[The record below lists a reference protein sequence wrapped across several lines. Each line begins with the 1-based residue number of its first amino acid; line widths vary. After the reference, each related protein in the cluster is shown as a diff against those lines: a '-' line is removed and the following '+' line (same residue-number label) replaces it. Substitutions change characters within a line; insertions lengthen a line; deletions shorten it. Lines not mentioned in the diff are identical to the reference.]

1 MGRNLL
7 IFLSTAIIWNS
18 FLHSSSTWILKL
30 RCRSI
35 VSTRCLWPSTLIEF
49 PRSIFN
55 EPSTILFVGRFP
67 VTKRHFV
74 LAAFVI
80 MFLVADHCER
90 SSRSCWR
97 ADVIPRIPFV
107 TSDEKLRVVSS
118 AEMSMVERW
127 AAKGCAILTE
137 ICLSLENVVPFAYFT
152 SLRLHR
158 SYLSLP
164 WMQRVN
170 QSAYWGLLSRYISWK
185 SLHDSRPAS
194 SINWG

>member
-1 MGRNLL
+1 MVSTRNLL
-7 IFLSTAIIWNS
+7 L
-18 FLHSSSTWILKL
+18 
-30 RCRSI
+30 
-35 VSTRCLWPSTLIEF
+35 STLIEF
-49 PRSIFN
+49 PRWRFN

-67 VTKRHFV
+67 VRKKHFV
-74 LAAFVI
+74 LAAFVS

-97 ADVIPRIPFV
+97 ADVMLRSPFV
-107 TSDEKLRVVSS
+107 TSGEKPRVVSS
-118 AEMSMVERW
+118 AEMSTVERW
-127 AAKGCAILTE
+127 TDEGCAILTE
-137 ICLSLENVVPFAYFT
+137 ICLSLGNFVPFAYST

-185 SLHDSRPAS
+185 SLLDSRTAAAS

>member
-1 MGRNLL
+1 M
-7 IFLSTAIIWNS
+7 
-18 FLHSSSTWILKL
+18 
-30 RCRSI
+30 
-35 VSTRCLWPSTLIEF
+35 VSTRSLLPSTLIEF
-49 PRSIFN
+49 PRCRFN

-74 LAAFVI
+74 LAAFVS

-97 ADVIPRIPFV
+97 ADVMPRSPFV
-107 TSDEKLRVVSS
+107 TSGEKPRVVSS
-118 AEMSMVERW
+118 AEMSTVERW
-127 AAKGCAILTE
+127 TAEGCAILTE
-137 ICLSLENVVPFAYFT
+137 ICLSLGNFVPFAYST

-185 SLHDSRPAS
+185 SLLDSRTAAAS